1 MPSPGYVEKMEISPA
16 LLAVA
21 VLVTRFGIQCLL
33 NHGCGRRRD
42 FGSRFRADIL
52 LKRRLN
58 ASEGRTP
65 AGGGRRLSVA
75 MAQNIVAALR
85 CSTRVRRNHIPCH
98 RALAALMRRRPNR
111 AQPAA
116 ASGRRDAFALTVA
129 SQLTTGDIVRNGK
142 GVFTSAMPGTISY
155 APAGNARGSGSK
167 RLKFSPSERGVRI
180 RPSFVF

>member
-1 MPSPGYVEKMEISPA
+1 MPSPGYVEKTEISPA

-65 AGGGRRLSVA
+65 AGGGRRLSVT
-75 MAQNIVAALR
+75 MAQNIVSALR
-85 CSTRVRRNHIPCH
+85 CGTCVRRNHTPRH
-98 RALAALMRRRPNR
+98 RALARRRPNR

-129 SQLTTGDIVRNGK
+129 SQLTTGDIVRKGK
-142 GVFTSAMPGTISY
+142 RVFTSAMPGTISY

-167 RLKFSPSERGVRI
+167 PLKFGPSERGVRI
-180 RPSFVF
+180 RPSLVL